1 MIKILKRKVLLGV
14 VLSLSLN
21 VINAQDTTKAITFSG
36 YIETYFLYNFNNPTN
51 NTQPSFF
58 YSFNR
63 HNEVNLNLGYAKASY
78 NKDKVR
84 GNFALMAGTYP
95 VANLAAEPEALRH
108 IFEANVGVKLSAKK
122 NLWLDAGIMPSH
134 IGFESAIGKDCP
146 NLTRSILAENSP
158 YYEAGVKVGYTSKN
172 EKWFLSALLLNG
184 WQRIERPDGN
194 TTQAFGTQVSY
205 KPSSKVTLN
214 SSTFIGNDKPD
225 SVRQMRYF
233 HNFYSIL
240 QLNKKWSTILGFDVG
255 TEQSAKGSSLM
266 NTWYS
271 PVLIVKYAATDKL
284 SLAARAEYYKDKKGV
299 IINTATA
306 NGFQTTGY
314 SANLDYAIQPNV
326 FWRIEARSLQ
336 SQDNIFDK
344 RNSNKVANAT
354 WLAASI
360 SVNF

>member
-1 MIKILKRKVLLGV
+1 MLKRQGILGFILL
-14 VLSLSLN
+14 LSLN
-21 VINAQDTTKAITFSG
+21 KTYAQDTSKAVTFSG
-36 YIETYFLYNFNNPTN
+36 YIETYYLYNFNNPTN
-51 NTQPSFF
+51 NTQPPFF

-63 HNEVNLNLGYAKASY
+63 HNEVNLNLGYAKATYS
-78 NKDKVR
+78 KDKVR
-84 GNFALMAGTYP
+84 ANFALMAGTYP

-108 IFEANVGVKLSAKK
+108 ILEANIGVKLSAKK

-146 NLTRSILAENSP
+146 NLTRSMLAENTP
-158 YYEAGVKVGYTSKN
+158 YYEAGVKVGYTSTN

-184 WQRIERPDGN
+184 WQRIKRPAGN
-194 TTQAFGTQVSY
+194 STPAFGTQVTY
-205 KPSSKVTLN
+205 KPSSKVTFN

-240 QLNKKWSTILGFDVG
+240 QLNKKWSAILGFDVG
-255 TEQSAKGSSLM
+255 TEQSAKGSSKM

-271 PVLIVKYAATDKL
+271 PVLIVKYVATDKL
-284 SLAARAEYYKDKKGV
+284 SIAARAEYYQDKKGV

-306 NGFQTTGY
+306 NGFQTTSY
-314 SANLDYAIQPNV
+314 SANLDYAIQSNV
-326 FWRIEARSLQ
+326 LWRLEARSLQ

-344 RNSNKVANAT
+344 SKSSKVANAT
-354 WLAASI
+354 WVSSSI
-360 SVNF
+360 SISF